1 MWVLRSTIPTWEGI
15 TLRVKFSDRPRLRV
29 EADGSGLVGHAG
41 SRLLAELAERSGLSQ
56 GLSKALGPLVK
67 RRRRHD
73 PGRVLV
79 DLAVTLADG
88 GECIADLATLRQQLD
103 LFGEVASTPTAW
115 RVLGSIGEPLLERL
129 QLARARARSRVWTWG
144 LRPKQVTLD
153 FDATLVEVD
162 SEHKEGAAANWKH
175 GFGFHPLLVYLDQTE
190 EALAGKLRPGNAG
203 ANTAKDHVELLDAAL
218 AQLPLPTR
226 ADDLEPGPRVLV
238 RSDSAGASHDFVGA
252 IAERGLE
259 FSVGFDVT
267 EAVREAILQLPET
280 SWEVAI
286 TKEMEEREGAEVAE
300 ITSLLDLSL
309 WPSGSRVLVRR
320 EEPHPGASYNLFDP
334 HGLRHQALITNS
346 QDPDIAY
353 LEARHRLH
361 ARVEDRIKE
370 AKDCGLSNFPCSSF
384 QANRVWLLLVQMAQ
398 DLLAWARQL
407 CLPGEFLEAAPKRLR
422 YQVLHVAGRL
432 VRSGRRTTLRL
443 DVRWPWAE
451 ALATAFRRLRSLPLT
466 T

>member
-1 MWVLRSTIPTWEGI
+1 VPLERAWWATRGAVCWPRWRSAAGWTWDSRRA
-15 TLRVKFSDRPRLRV
+15 L
-29 EADGSGLVGHAG
+29 AGLA
-41 SRLLAELAERSGLSQ
+41 
-56 GLSKALGPLVK
+56 K

-88 GECIADLATLRQQLD
+88 GECIADLATLRQQPD
-103 LFGEVASTPTAW
+103 LFGQVASTPTAW
-115 RVLGSIGEPLLERL
+115 RVLDSIGEPMQERL
-129 QLARARARSRVWTWG
+129 LAARAQARARVWSFGMGPARA
-144 LRPKQVTLD
+144 TLD
-153 FDATLVEVD
+153 FDSTLVEVE
-162 SEHKEGAAANWKH
+162 SENKEQAAPNWKH
-175 GFGFHPLLVYLDQTE
+175 GFGFHPLLVYLDETG
-190 EALAGKLRPGNAG
+190 EALAGQLRPGKAG
-203 ANTAKDHVELLDAAL
+203 ANTAQDHVELLDAAL

-226 ADDLEPGPRVLV
+226 AEDSEQGLELLV
-238 RSDSAGASHDFVGA
+238 RSDSAGASHGFVGA

-267 EAVREAILQLPET
+267 EPVRAAILQLPEST
-280 SWEVAI
+280 WVEAI
-286 TKEMEEREGAEVAE
+286 TKEMEEREGAQVAE
-300 ITSLLDLSL
+300 FTSWLDLSP
-309 WPSGSRVLVRR
+309 WPRGARVLVRR

-346 QDPDIAY
+346 QDPDTAY

-370 AKDCGLSNFPCSSF
+370 AKECGLANLPCSSF
-384 QANRVWLLLVQMAQ
+384 QANRVWLLLVLMAQ
-398 DLLAWARQL
+398 DLLAWAGRL
-407 CLPGEFLEAAPKRLR
+407 CLPSEFLEAAPKRLR

-443 DVRWPWAE
+443 DARWPWAQE
-451 ALATAFRRLRSLPLT
+451 LAAALTSLRTLPLT

>member
-1 MWVLRSTIPTWEGI
+1 MWMFSTTIPTWEGI

-29 EADGSGLVGHAG
+29 RADGSGLVGHAG

-56 GLSKALGPLVK
+56 GLSKTLAPLVK

-88 GECIADLATLRQQLD
+88 GECIADLATLRQQPD
-103 LFGEVASTPTAW
+103 FFGQVASTPTAW
-115 RVLGSIGEPLLERL
+115 RVLDSIGELLLERL
-129 QLARARARSRVWTWG
+129 QLARARARARVWAWG
-144 LRPKQVTLD
+144 MGPKQLTLD
-153 FDATLVEVD
+153 FDATLVEVE
-162 SEHKEGAAANWKH
+162 SENKEQAAPNWKH
-175 GFGFHPLLVYLDQTE
+175 GFGFHPLLVYLDQTG
-190 EALAGKLRPGNAG
+190 EALAGNLRPENTG
-203 ANTAKDHVELLDAAL
+203 ANTALDHVELLDAAL
-218 AQLPLPTR
+218 AQLPLPTK
-226 ADDLEPGPRVLV
+226 AEDLEQGPRVLV

-267 EAVREAILQLPET
+267 EPVREAILKLPEG

-300 ITSLLDLSL
+300 ITSLLNLTL

-346 QDPDIAY
+346 RDPDIAY
-353 LEARHRLH
+353 LEA
-361 ARVEDRIKE
+361 
-370 AKDCGLSNFPCSSF
+370 
-384 QANRVWLLLVQMAQ
+384 
-398 DLLAWARQL
+398 
-407 CLPGEFLEAAPKRLR
+407 
-422 YQVLHVAGRL
+422 
-432 VRSGRRTTLRL
+432 
-443 DVRWPWAE
+443 
-451 ALATAFRRLRSLPLT
+451 
-466 T
+466 

>member
-1 MWVLRSTIPTWEGI
+1 VFKSTIPTWEGI
-15 TLRVKFSDRPRLRV
+15 TLRVKFSDRARLRV
-29 EADGSGLVGHAG
+29 RTDGAGLVGHAG
-41 SRLLAELAERSGLSQ
+41 SRLLAELAERSGLDAEI
-56 GLSKALGPLVK
+56 SKALAPLAK

-88 GECIADLATLRQQLD
+88 GECIADLATLRQQPD
-103 LFGEVASTPTAW
+103 LFGQVASTPTAW
-115 RVLGSIGEPLLERL
+115 RVLDSIEEPVQERL
-129 QLARARARSRVWTWG
+129 LAARARARARVWAFG
-144 LRPKQVTLD
+144 MGPKRVTLD
-153 FDATLVEVD
+153 SDSTLAEVE
-162 SEHKEGAAANWKH
+162 SENKEQAPNWKH
-175 GFGFHPLLVYLDQTE
+175 GFGFHPLLVYLDQTG

-203 ANTAKDHVELLDAAL
+203 ANTAQDHVELLDAAV

-226 ADDLEPGPRVLV
+226 AEDPELGLEVLV
-238 RSDSAGASHDFVGA
+238 RSDSAGASHGFVGA

-267 EAVREAILQLPET
+267 EPVREAILQVPEK

-286 TKEMEEREGAEVAE
+286 TKELEEREGAEVAE
-300 ITSLLDLSL
+300 ITSLLNLSL

-334 HGLRHQALITNS
+334 NGLRHQTLITNS
-346 QDPDIAY
+346 QDSDIAY

-361 ARVEDRIKE
+361 ARVEDRIKD
-370 AKDCGLSNFPCSSF
+370 AKECGPANFPCSSF
-384 QANRVWLLLVQMAQ
+384 QANRVWLLLVLMAQ
-398 DLLAWARQL
+398 DLLAWARRL
-407 CLPGEFLEAAPKRLR
+407 CLPGEFSEAAPKRLR

-443 DVRWPWAE
+443 DARWPWAAE
-451 ALATAFRRLRSLPLT
+451 RAAAFTRLRSLPLT

>member
-1 MWVLRSTIPTWEGI
+1 
-15 TLRVKFSDRPRLRV
+15 
-29 EADGSGLVGHAG
+29 LVGHAG

>member
-1 MWVLRSTIPTWEGI
+1 MWVFTSTIPAWEGI
-15 TLRVKFSDRPRLRV
+15 TLTVRFSDRPRLRV
-29 EADGSGLVGHAG
+29 SADGPGLVSHAG
-41 SRLLAELAERSGLSQ
+41 SRLLAQLAERSGLEQ
-56 GLSKALGPLVK
+56 GLSKALAPFVK

-88 GECIADLATLRQQLD
+88 GECIADLATLRQQPD
-103 LFGEVASTPTAW
+103 LFGQVASTPTAW
-115 RVLGSIGEPLLERL
+115 RVLDSIEEPLLEQL
-129 QLARARARSRVWTWG
+129 QLARARARARVWASG
-144 LRPKQVTLD
+144 MAPQRVTLD
-153 FDATLVEVD
+153 FDSTLVEVE
-162 SEHKEGAAANWKH
+162 SEHKEGAAPNWKR
-175 GFGFHPLLVYLDQTE
+175 GFGFHPLLVYLDQTG
-190 EALAGKLRPGNAG
+190 EALAGRLRPGNAG
-203 ANTAKDHVELLDAAL
+203 ANTALDHVELLDAAL
-218 AQLPLPTR
+218 AQLPWPTR
-226 ADDLEPGPRVLV
+226 KEDPEQGLEVLV
-238 RSDSAGASHDFVGA
+238 RSDSAGASHGFVGA

-259 FSVGFDVT
+259 YSVGFDVT
-267 EAVREAILQLPET
+267 ESVREAIRQLSET

-300 ITSLLDLSL
+300 ITSWLDLSL

-346 QDPDIAY
+346 RDPDIAY

-370 AKDCGLSNFPCSSF
+370 AKECGLGNFPCSSF

-422 YQVLHVAGRL
+422 YQLLHVAGRL
-432 VRSGRRTTLRL
+432 VRSGRRTTLRI
-443 DVRWPWAE
+443 DARWPWAAE
-451 ALATAFRRLRSLPLT
+451 LAVAFTRLRSLPLT
-466 T
+466 N

>member
-175 GFGFHPLLVYLDQTE
+175 GFGFHPLLIYLDQTE

>member
-15 TLRVKFSDRPRLRV
+15 TLRVKFSDRPGLRV

>member
-175 GFGFHPLLVYLDQTE
+175 GFGFHPLLIYLDQTE

-309 WPSGSRVLVRR
+309 WPSSSRVLVRR

-361 ARVEDRIKE
+361 ARVEARIKE

>member
-1 MWVLRSTIPTWEGI
+1 
-15 TLRVKFSDRPRLRV
+15 
-29 EADGSGLVGHAG
+29 
-41 SRLLAELAERSGLSQ
+41 
-56 GLSKALGPLVK
+56 
-67 RRRRHD
+67 
-73 PGRVLV
+73 
-79 DLAVTLADG
+79 
-88 GECIADLATLRQQLD
+88 
-103 LFGEVASTPTAW
+103 
-115 RVLGSIGEPLLERL
+115 
-129 QLARARARSRVWTWG
+129 VWSWG
-144 LRPKQVTLD
+144 MGPKQVTLD
-153 FDATLVEVD
+153 FDATLVEVE
-162 SEHKEGAAANWKH
+162 SENKEQAAPNWKH
-175 GFGFHPLLVYLDQTE
+175 GFGFHPLLVYLDQTG

-226 ADDLEPGPRVLV
+226 AEDLEHGPRVLV

-267 EAVREAILQLPET
+267 EPVREAILKLPEG

-300 ITSLLDLSL
+300 ITSLLNLSL

-346 QDPDIAY
+346 KDSDLAY

-370 AKDCGLSNFPCSSF
+370 AKDCGLGNFPCSSF

-398 DLLAWARQL
+398 DLLAWARQV

-443 DVRWPWAE
+443 DARWPWGA
-451 ALATAFRRLRSLPLT
+451 ALAAAFTRLRSLPLT

>member
-1 MWVLRSTIPTWEGI
+1 MWVFTTTIPTWEGI
-15 TLRVKFSDRPRLRV
+15 TLRVKFSDRPRLCVRP
-29 EADGSGLVGHAG
+29 DGTGLVGHAG
-41 SRLLAELAERSGLSQ
+41 SRLLAELAERSGLDQ
-56 GLSKALGPLVK
+56 GLSRALSQLVQ

-88 GECIADLATLRQQLD
+88 GECIADLATLRQQPD
-103 LFGEVASTPTAW
+103 LFGQVASTPTAW
-115 RVLGSIGEPLLERL
+115 RVLDSIEELLLERL
-129 QLARARARSRVWTWG
+129 QLARARARARVWSWG
-144 LRPKQVTLD
+144 MGPKQVTLD
-153 FDATLVEVD
+153 FDATLVEVE
-162 SEHKEGAAANWKH
+162 SEHKEGAAPNWKH
-175 GFGFHPLLVYLDQTE
+175 GFGFHPLLVYLDQTG

-203 ANTAKDHVELLDAAL
+203 ANTALDHVELLDAAL

-226 ADDLEPGPRVLV
+226 AEDLEQGPRVLV
-238 RSDSAGASHDFVGA
+238 RSDSAGASHGFVGA

-267 EAVREAILQLPET
+267 ESVREAVLQLPEG

-300 ITSLLDLSL
+300 ITSLLNLSL

-370 AKDCGLSNFPCSSF
+370 AKDCGLANFPCSSF

-398 DLLAWARQL
+398 DLLAWARQV
-407 CLPGEFLEAAPKRLR
+407 CLPAEFLEAAPKRLR

-432 VRSGRRTTLRL
+432 VRSGRRNTLRL
-443 DVRWPWAE
+443 DARWPWGAE
-451 ALATAFRRLRSLPLT
+451 LAAAFTRLRSLPLT

>member
-15 TLRVKFSDRPRLRV
+15 TLRVKFSDRPGLRV

-238 RSDSAGASHDFVGA
+238 RSDSAGASHGFVGA